1 MSAPGTNLASFSL
14 PCKTPARSWQGPSR
28 NHREQLAR
36 KHTPIAHRVGPDLD
50 ELKETCPAH
59 KKRRSRTSPGKPG
72 RPAARPSCKLSS
84 VGRCWTISD
93 GPGQPAWCPHEGD
106 DGVPD
111 EELTE
116 QLNRLRARAGTPS
129 VRELAKLTKR
139 QGPGRAMSRSTV
151 HDKLSGRTPPRLG
164 QVLTLVQA
172 CADYAK
178 SIGAPLPADDTDEQ
192 VWREWTQAALARTPL
207 PVPADVT
214 ASALPVPGDRD
225 ASPSPRWD
233 LDPLIRA
240 GMDDMVDLVQVGERE
255 PMADW
260 LPTLA
265 EALREAGMSNEQFL
279 LAASKEHPQD
289 IVSTLLALASD
300 LRQSVTRRLPGLRV
314 H

>member
-1 MSAPGTNLASFSL
+1 
-14 PCKTPARSWQGPSR
+14 
-28 NHREQLAR
+28 
-36 KHTPIAHRVGPDLD
+36 
-50 ELKETCPAH
+50 
-59 KKRRSRTSPGKPG
+59 
-72 RPAARPSCKLSS
+72 
-84 VGRCWTISD
+84 
-93 GPGQPAWCPHEGD
+93 
-106 DGVPD
+106 
-111 EELTE
+111 
-116 QLNRLRARAGTPS
+116 
-129 VRELAKLTKR
+129 
-139 QGPGRAMSRSTV
+139 MSRSTV

-172 CADYAK
+172 CADYTK

-240 GMDDMVDLVQVGERE
+240 GMDNMVNLVQVGERE

-265 EALREAGMSNEQFL
+265 EALREAGMWNEQFL
-279 LAASKEHPQD
+279 LAASKEHAHRQCGRIAGEEGLLHPQGRYRWVQVR
-289 IVSTLLALASD
+289 VSANSEESRCGSSCTPSTKKRMYSPITCAGPQGVRAQGFASAAS
-300 LRQSVTRRLPGLRV
+300 LSRKW
-314 H
+314 